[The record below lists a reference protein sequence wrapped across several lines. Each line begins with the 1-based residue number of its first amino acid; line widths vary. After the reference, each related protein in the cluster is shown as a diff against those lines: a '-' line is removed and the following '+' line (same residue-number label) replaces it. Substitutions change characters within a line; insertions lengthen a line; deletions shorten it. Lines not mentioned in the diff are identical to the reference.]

1 MGPRRTDLLVQDIA
15 RGKSQSQ
22 RGKQMSCPRKQ
33 RQAWAKAQ
41 GEALGGINESTHQK
55 QDLNAGYKPDQGKFQ
70 QRICA
75 QCKGL
80 KAHFIKWDIC
90 FKECW

>member
-1 MGPRRTDLLVQDIA
+1 
-15 RGKSQSQ
+15 
-22 RGKQMSCPRKQ
+22 MSCPRKQ

-70 QRICA
+70 HRICA